1 MTDSK
6 IFGPTLDEVMAEL
19 TPARRRAVA
28 ARAADLINEELSLRD
43 LRKALRLTQTDVARR
58 LKKGQDAVSRI
69 EQRDDLL
76 LSTLQSYVAAM
87 NGELEVIC
95 RFKDRPA
102 IRLMTGTL
110 SERAVTKAA
119 TRRNRARAAIA

>member
-1 MTDSK
+1 VER
-6 IFGPTLDEVMAEL
+6 TLDEMIATL
-19 TPARRRAVA
+19 PATQRRAVA
-28 ARAADLINEELSLRD
+28 TRAEALIDEELSLRD
-43 LRKALRLTQTDVARR
+43 LRKALQLTQSDVARR

-102 IRLMTGTL
+102 IRLMTRTL
-110 SERAVTKAA
+110 SDRAVTQAA
-119 TRRNRARAAIA
+119 PRRSRARPAIA

>member
-1 MTDSK
+1 M
-6 IFGPTLDEVMAEL
+6 GRTLDEMIATL
-19 TPARRRAVA
+19 PAAQRRAVA
-28 ARAADLINEELSLRD
+28 TRSEALIDEELSLRD
-43 LRKALRLTQTDVARR
+43 LRKALQLTQSDVARR

-102 IRLMTGTL
+102 IRLVTGTL
-110 SERAVTKAA
+110 SDRAVTQAA
-119 TRRNRARAAIA
+119 PRRGRARTAIA